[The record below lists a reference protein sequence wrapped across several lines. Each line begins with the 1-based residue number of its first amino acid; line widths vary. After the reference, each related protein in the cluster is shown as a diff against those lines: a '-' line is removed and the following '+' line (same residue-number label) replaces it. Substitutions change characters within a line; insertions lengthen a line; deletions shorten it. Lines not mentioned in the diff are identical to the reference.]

1 MHVIVNEWI
10 FKQKSKI
17 TCASV
22 APILFGTT
30 RKLSMRTLA
39 SITSHALRR
48 SDGQSS
54 PPPRF
59 STKWSRHHNEFF
71 FCLFPVFHFVC
82 HVSFTQYRR
91 HKTKN
96 NTKQHN
102 GTQGNLKRI
111 KKAALDHIGPVLDDL
126 ETFLGFLGTILGLS
140 WPRRD
145 SFTNGLCVC
154 VWGDKV

>member
-96 NTKQHN
+96 NTKAVRTEIPHSVYVIIWILI
-102 GTQGNLKRI
+102 NLHVIPPYLARWYN
-111 KKAALDHIGPVLDDL
+111 
-126 ETFLGFLGTILGLS
+126 FILSKTLPS
-140 WPRRD
+140 KLKSKYMQR
-145 SFTNGLCVC
+145 
-154 VWGDKV
+154 